1 MTDVHTLTAITD
13 TLKTVYGQGITNQFA
28 DEQMTYN
35 TIPKSERSPKGLGYE
50 FSIRYAR
57 AQGVGARAESSPL
70 PEPLAGKYDKGKVL
84 PKYIYGNLRITGPAI
99 EAAKGDV
106 AAFVDGLADAVDD
119 IYESLVNDMNRQAWG
134 DGFGLIA
141 TSSAVATPSTTTPWS
156 VTCDNDMAVQRA
168 VAGMIVDFYA
178 SGGAIDQSCVASRI
192 TSVDP
197 VNKTITFEALVNGA
211 GGSPYQAL
219 HPLTAAR
226 TYTINAADTIPAS
239 SQIVRYGARDA
250 SFATSDTAIEMTG
263 MDGIFD
269 DGTLLATFE
278 NILVA
283 SYPLWKANIL
293 ANSGVGRELSVDLLL
308 QAVDVMRAKAK
319 KKPGLMR
326 MGLGQRRKYANLL
339 LPDVRF
345 QPGKLQGGYEV
356 LTFAAGDGS
365 IGMMIDPM
373 TTPGAI
379 YVEPMGAVQ
388 KFEMTALG
396 WGNLDQQIHQRQGY
410 DEWDQFLRVYTQM
423 GTEHRNSLV
432 KIDDL
437 VEPSLFT

>member
-1 MTDVHTLTAITD
+1 MPDIHDLTTITD
-13 TLKTVYGQGITNQFA
+13 TLKLVYGAGITNQFA

-35 TIPKSERSPKGLGYE
+35 TFPKSERSPKGLGYE

-70 PEPLAGKYDKGKVL
+70 PEPLVGKFDKGRVV
-84 PKYIYGNLRITGPAI
+84 PKYIYGNIRLTGPAI

-106 AAFVDGLADAVDD
+106 AAFVDGLADSVDD

-141 TSSAVATPSTTTPWS
+141 TTSAIATPDTTTPWT
-156 VTCDNDMAVQRA
+156 VTCSNNQGVQRA
-168 VAGMIVDFYA
+168 IEGMIVDFYA
-178 SGGAIDQSCVASRI
+178 SGGAIDQSAVAQRI
-192 TSVDP
+192 SAINPITKVLTFE
-197 VNKTITFEALVNGA
+197 TITAGA
-211 GGSPYQAL
+211 AAGTYQAL
-219 HPLTAAR
+219 HPLAAAR
-226 TYTINAADTIPAS
+226 AYTLGTGTIPAS

-250 SFATSDTAIEMTG
+250 AFATTDTPIEMTG
-263 MDGIFD
+263 LDGIFD

-283 SYPLWKANIL
+283 SYPKWKATIL
-293 ANSGVGRELSVDLLL
+293 SNSDVDRELSVDLLL
-308 QAVDVMRAKAK
+308 QAVDVMRAQAKAK
-319 KKPGLMR
+319 PGMMR

-345 QPGKLQGGYEV
+345 QPGQLEGGYET

-365 IGMMIDPM
+365 IKMMIDPM
-373 TTPGAI
+373 TTPGKV
-379 YVEPMGAVQ
+379 YLEPAGNIQ
-388 KFEMTALG
+388 KFEMTAIG

-410 DEWDQFLRVYTQM
+410 DEWDQFLRIYTQL
-423 GTEHRNSLV
+423 GSEQRNALV
-432 KIDDL
+432 KVSDL
-437 VEPSLFT
+437 VEPSLYT

>member
-1 MTDVHTLTAITD
+1 MPDYHDLQAITD
-13 TLKTVYGQGITNQFA
+13 TLKIVYGQGITNQFA

-35 TIPKSERSPKGLGYE
+35 TFPKSERSPKGLGYE

-70 PEPLAGKYDKGKVL
+70 PEPLAGKFDKGRIT
-84 PKYIYGNLRITGPAI
+84 PKYIYGNIRLTGPAI

-119 IYESLVNDMNRQAWG
+119 IYESLVNDMNRQAWS
-134 DGFGLIA
+134 DGFGLIG
-141 TSSAVATPSTTTPWS
+141 TTSAVATPSTTATWD
-156 VTCDNDMAVQRA
+156 VVCDNDLGVQRA

-178 SGGAIDQSCVASRI
+178 SAGAIDQNVVAQRI
-192 TSVDP
+192 AEVDP
-197 VNKTITFEALVNGA
+197 ITKTLTMEILTTD
-211 GGSPYQAL
+211 YQAL
-219 HPLTAAR
+219 HPLVAAR
-226 TYTINAADTIPAS
+226 SYTIATGTIPAS

-250 SFATSDTAIEMTG
+250 AFATTDTPIEMTG
-263 MDGIFD
+263 LDGIFD
-269 DGTLLATFE
+269 DGTLLASFQ
-278 NILVA
+278 NITVA
-283 SYPLWKANIL
+283 SYPMWKANIL
-293 ANSGVGRELSVDLLL
+293 ANSSVDRELSTDLLL
-308 QAVDVMRAKAK
+308 QSVDVMRARAK

-345 QPGKLQGGYEV
+345 QPGELRGGYEV

-373 TTPGAI
+373 TTPGNI
-379 YVEPMGAVQ
+379 YVEPAGNIQ
-388 KFEMTALG
+388 KYEMTAIG

-410 DEWDQFLRVYTQM
+410 DEWDQFLRIYTQL
-423 GTEHRNSLV
+423 GTEHRNALV
-432 KIDDL
+432 KITDL
-437 VEPSLFT
+437 VEPSLYT

>member
-1 MTDVHTLTAITD
+1 MPDYHDLTAITD
-13 TLKTVYGQGITNQFA
+13 TLKIVYGSGITNQFA

-70 PEPLAGKYDKGKVL
+70 PEPLAGKYDKGRIV
-84 PKYIYGNLRITGPAI
+84 PKYIYGNLRLTGPAI

-119 IYESLVNDMNRQAWG
+119 IYESLVNDMNRQAWS

-141 TSSAVATPSTTTPWS
+141 TTSAVATPSTTATWD
-156 VTCDNDMAVQRA
+156 VTCDNDLGVLRA
-168 VAGMIVDFYA
+168 VPGMIVDFY
-178 SGGAIDQSCVASRI
+178 SGAGAIDQNVVSQRI
-192 TSVDP
+192 SQVDP
-197 VNKTITFEALVNGA
+197 ITKTLTMEILT
-211 GGSPYQAL
+211 SDYQAL
-219 HPLTAAR
+219 HPLVAAR
-226 TYTINAADTIPAS
+226 SYTIATGTIPAS

-250 SFATSDTAIEMTG
+250 AFATTDTPIEMTG
-263 MDGIFD
+263 LDGIFD

-278 NILVA
+278 NITVA
-283 SYPLWKANIL
+283 DYPMWKANIL
-293 ANSGVGRELSVDLLL
+293 ANSGVARELSVDLLL
-308 QAVDVMRAKAK
+308 QAVDVMRARAK

-373 TTPGAI
+373 ATPGAI
-379 YVEPMGAVQ
+379 YVEPAGNIQ
-388 KFEMTALG
+388 KYEMTAIG

-410 DEWDQFLRVYTQM
+410 DEWDQFLRLYTQM
-423 GTEHRNSLV
+423 GSEQRNALV
-432 KIDDL
+432 KVDDL
-437 VEPSLFT
+437 VEPTLYT

>member
-1 MTDVHTLTAITD
+1 MPDYHDLTAITD
-13 TLKTVYGQGITNQFA
+13 TLKIVYGQGITNQFA

-70 PEPLAGKYDKGKVL
+70 PEPLAGKYDKGRIV
-84 PKYIYGNLRITGPAI
+84 PKYIYGNLRLTGPAI

-119 IYESLVNDMNRQAWG
+119 IYESLVNDMNRQAWS

-141 TSSAVATPSTTTPWS
+141 TTSAVATPSTTATWE
-156 VTCDNDMAVQRA
+156 VTCDNDLGVLRA
-168 VAGMIVDFYA
+168 VPGMIVDFY
-178 SGGAIDQSCVASRI
+178 SGAGAIDQNVVSQRI
-192 TSVDP
+192 VSVDP
-197 VNKTITFEALVNGA
+197 ITKKLTMEILTTD
-211 GGSPYQAL
+211 YQAL
-219 HPLTAAR
+219 HPLVAAR
-226 TYTINAADTIPAS
+226 SYTIATGTIPAS

-250 SFATSDTAIEMTG
+250 AFATTDTPIEMTG
-263 MDGIFD
+263 LDGIFD

-278 NILVA
+278 NITVA
-283 SYPLWKANIL
+283 DYPMWKANIL
-293 ANSGVGRELSVDLLL
+293 ANSGVPRELSVDLLL
-308 QAVDVMRAKAK
+308 QSVDVMRARAK

-373 TTPGAI
+373 ATPGAI
-379 YVEPMGAVQ
+379 YVEPAGNIQ
-388 KFEMTALG
+388 KFEMTAIG

-410 DEWDQFLRVYTQM
+410 DEWDQFLRLYTQM
-423 GTEHRNSLV
+423 GSEQRNALV

-437 VEPSLFT
+437 VEPSLYT